1 MKKTRLQIAAKGFC
15 LLRRAAFR
23 GICRRRF
30 FAEFVFYRIFV
41 TIRNNTTYF
50 KNENP
55 DSMIRISRFFLPFL
69 CCLTASALAGTQ
81 TRWEV
86 VPDSTAIVW
95 NVREGDSHRDH
106 IEMSGLRISAVLRY
120 GVGADGS
127 FRFER
132 SIVWPMLRTIPNNT
146 HGSLMR
152 RFAWDVPL
160 MLSVNENCLQQEKV
174 RRIVLDGTMT
184 VESDWTAVKGS
195 LSLTRVLFPSVD
207 EAAFCEKYILK
218 NTGEKPLYVEIPRAR
233 SVIRT
238 APAKGVEGSYELVA
252 EICGDTALML
262 APRAEVAFGA
272 FFSGRRSG
280 DEALALNADAECAKR
295 RALVAEWQ
303 RNLVLD
309 TPDPVIDAM
318 FAFAKIRAAESIYD
332 TKGGLMHGPGGERFY
347 AAIWA
352 NDQAEYINPF
362 FPFLGYDRG
371 NRSALCS
378 FGYFAR
384 YMNPDYR
391 PIPSSII
398 AEGTDIW
405 NGAGDRGDAAMI
417 AYGAARYALARG
429 DAAEAAEVWPLVEWC
444 LEYCRRRLTG
454 DGVVA
459 SDSDELEGR
468 FPAGDANLCTSSLY
482 YDALLS
488 AAMLGRELHK
498 PARQLAAYERQAA
511 ALRKNI
517 DRHFGGMVEGF
528 DTYRYY
534 TSNDRLR
541 AWICIPLTVGID
553 ERKEAT
559 VEALFSPK
567 LWTEN
572 GLLTRSG
579 DKTFWDRST
588 LYALRG
594 AEPRGD
600 AGIEKEREV
609 SENLP
614 RLFHRDV
621 EQVET
626 TVSHRFDAVVVHAD
640 RGRQPGVFPEEFAA
654 VHAVED
660 VVGDLQH
667 PARQAVL
674 EVENVEARDAFDAA
688 AVFRI
693 VVHHLF
699 VAEDPEGFDLRKPCG
714 EQPAELFGRVFAH
727 VPRVAGE
734 RHRGVGGRHDEPS
747 PGAQHPVYFAHEL
760 RIAFDML
767 DHLERDHAVETSVG
781 EVQRRDHCLPELDVG
796 AVEQL
801 RRRGVLVD
809 GDEPP
814 RPGRR
819 YLDAVAGSG
828 SDFEHVARD
837 ARRGGVVGQ
846 QRALE
851 NEIVR
856 GFRRNALRGVNLHH
870 VSGF

>member
-1 MKKTRLQIAAKGFC
+1 
-15 LLRRAAFR
+15 
-23 GICRRRF
+23 
-30 FAEFVFYRIFV
+30 
-41 TIRNNTTYF
+41 
-50 KNENP
+50 
-55 DSMIRISRFFLPFL
+55 MIRISRFFLPFL
-69 CCLTASALAGTQ
+69 CCLTAPALAGTQ

-152 RFAWDVPL
+152 RFVWDVPR

-238 APAKGVEGSYELVA
+238 APAKGVEGSYE
-252 EICGDTALML
+252 
-262 APRAEVAFGA
+262 
-272 FFSGRRSG
+272 
-280 DEALALNADAECAKR
+280 
-295 RALVAEWQ
+295 LVAEWQ

-528 DTYRYY
+528 ETYRYY
-534 TSNDRLR
+534 TGNDRLR

-594 AEPRGD
+594 VYASGETEKATGYLSYYSGVRLLGDHVPYAIEAWPEGSQRHLSAESGLYCRILTEGVFGIRPTGFRSFTLTPRLPAAWDRMNLRNVRAFGSAFD
-600 AGIEKEREV
+600 IEVRRAAKGMEVAVTQDGREV
-609 SENLP
+609 VRK
-614 RLFHRDV
+614 RLRAG
-621 EQVET
+621 Q
-626 TVSHRFDAVVVHAD
+626 SL
-640 RGRQPGVFPEEFAA
+640 GVT
-654 VHAVED
+654 
-660 VVGDLQH
+660 L
-667 PARQAVL
+667 
-674 EVENVEARDAFDAA
+674 
-688 AVFRI
+688 
-693 VVHHLF
+693 
-699 VAEDPEGFDLRKPCG
+699 K
-714 EQPAELFGRVFAH
+714 
-727 VPRVAGE
+727 
-734 RHRGVGGRHDEPS
+734 
-747 PGAQHPVYFAHEL
+747 
-760 RIAFDML
+760 
-767 DHLERDHAVETSVG
+767 
-781 EVQRRDHCLPELDVG
+781 
-796 AVEQL
+796 
-801 RRRGVLVD
+801 
-809 GDEPP
+809 
-814 RPGRR
+814 
-819 YLDAVAGSG
+819 
-828 SDFEHVARD
+828 
-837 ARRGGVVGQ
+837 
-846 QRALE
+846 
-851 NEIVR
+851 
-856 GFRRNALRGVNLHH
+856 
-870 VSGF
+870 